1 MKNIKHHPEIIAK
14 ERYTS
19 LEPLEC
25 VIDVLKEIS
34 SIPNIDLYILS
45 LSKAVKITKQKK
57 VWLKKYV
64 PFIPEEN
71 WIILTK
77 ELDEYNSENRNIIKA
92 EKIKE
97 KMSLYDHSILLD
109 DDHTILKAARQ
120 MFEDKIDV
128 FHISSA
134 LV

>member
-1 MKNIKHHPEIIAK
+1 M
-14 ERYTS
+14 
-19 LEPLEC
+19 
-25 VIDVLKEIS
+25 
-34 SIPNIDLYILS
+34 
-45 LSKAVKITKQKK
+45 
-57 VWLKKYV
+57 

>member
-1 MKNIKHHPEIIAK
+1 M
-14 ERYTS
+14 
-19 LEPLEC
+19 
-25 VIDVLKEIS
+25 
-34 SIPNIDLYILS
+34 
-45 LSKAVKITKQKK
+45 
-57 VWLKKYV
+57 

-109 DDHTILKAARQ
+109 DDHTILKAASQ